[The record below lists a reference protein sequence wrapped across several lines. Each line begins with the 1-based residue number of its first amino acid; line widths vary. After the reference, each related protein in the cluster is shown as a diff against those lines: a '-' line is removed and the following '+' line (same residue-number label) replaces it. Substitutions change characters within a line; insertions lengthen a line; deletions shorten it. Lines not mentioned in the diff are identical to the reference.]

1 MLAGQLIND
10 ELITTQVRS
19 DLQSHDD
26 EPIVGSAWPT
36 VCRFSEIKID
46 EGQKV
51 LNSPAPGNGKA
62 FYVVLIIGLLA
73 VMCSFA
79 WINLSVVSAFPF
91 GLGSLRISTGTP
103 HPELSGVSPGPQ
115 QGANTPSTPMLDTQ
129 KGDRLHSPDTIVGEA
144 DRDEIAEVLK
154 SSKSSTTVQPISF
167 QDGPLHHGPA
177 NSAKELRTAPK
188 LTPTPETKPT
198 TIKGWTLREVSNGTA
213 VLEGPNGIWRATPG
227 QTVPGV
233 GTVNSI
239 VRWGNRFI
247 VATSKGL
254 ISTP

>member
-10 ELITTQVRS
+10 ELVTTQVRS
-19 DLQSHDD
+19 DLQAHD

-36 VCRFSEIKID
+36 MGRSFEIKID
-46 EGQKV
+46 EGHKV
-51 LNSPAPGNGKA
+51 LNSTALGDGKA
-62 FYVVLIIGLLA
+62 FYVVIIVGLLA
-73 VMCSFA
+73 LICGFA
-79 WINLSVVSAFPF
+79 WINLNVLSALPF

-103 HPELSGVSPGPQ
+103 HPELSAVSPGPEQ
-115 QGANTPSTPMLDTQ
+115 AANTPSAPMLDTQ
-129 KGDRLHSPDTIVGEA
+129 KSDRLQSPDTIVSEA
-144 DRDEIAEVLK
+144 GRDEIAEVLK
-154 SSKSSTTVQPISF
+154 STKSPTAVHTISF
-167 QDGPLHHGPA
+167 KERPLHNRPA
-177 NSAKELRTAPK
+177 DSAKELRTAAK
-188 LTPTPETKPT
+188 LTPTPETRPT
-198 TIKGWTLREVSNGTA
+198 TIKGWTLREVSNGAA
-213 VLEGPNGIWRATPG
+213 VLEGPNGRWRATPG

>member
-1 MLAGQLIND
+1 MLAGHPIND
-10 ELITTQVRS
+10 ELVTTQVRS
-19 DLQSHDD
+19 DLQAHD

-36 VCRFSEIKID
+36 VGRSSEIKID
-46 EGQKV
+46 EGHKV
-51 LNSPAPGNGKA
+51 LNSTAPGDGKA
-62 FYVVLIIGLLA
+62 FYVVIIVGLLA
-73 VMCSFA
+73 LICGFA
-79 WINLSVVSAFPF
+79 WIKLSAVSALPF

-103 HPELSGVSPGPQ
+103 HPELPAVSPGPQ
-115 QGANTPSTPMLDTQ
+115 QGANTPSAPILDSQ
-129 KGDRLHSPDTIVGEA
+129 KGDRLQSPDTIVGDA
-144 DRDEIAEVLK
+144 GRDEIADIIK
-154 SSKSSTTVQPISF
+154 STKSSTAVQISL
-167 QDGPLHHGPA
+167 QERPLHNRPA
-177 NSAKELRTAPK
+177 DSAKELRTAAK
-188 LTPTPETKPT
+188 LTPTPETRPR

-213 VLEGPNGIWRATPG
+213 VLEGPNGIFRATPG